1 MMLSY
6 ADSARGAIIESIK
19 RRLLIFD
26 RSLAIIV
33 GLIMLLGCLAVA
45 SAAMDYPGRFEGHVR
60 NIAIGIMVMWIAAVI
75 PPQKLMRFALPIYL
89 AGIGLLVA
97 VAMFGL
103 VKNGARRWLNVG
115 VIIQPS
121 EIMKLALPLM
131 LAWYFQRREGMIR
144 WRDFL
149 VAAVLVLVPVGFI
162 LRQPDLGTAM
172 LVLSSGFFVI
182 FLAGLSWRL
191 IIGMMISGL
200 ASLPLVWSMLHD
212 YQRGRVMTLIDP
224 TSDPLGKGFHIIQST
239 IAIGSGGLIG
249 KGWLNGSQAHLEFIP
264 ERTTDFIFAVFSE
277 EFGLLGNAV
286 LLVLYLMLI
295 GRGLLIAAN
304 APTLFSRL
312 LAGAITLS
320 IFVYAFVN
328 MGMVSGILPV
338 VGVPLPFMSYGGT
351 AFVTL
356 SLAVGTLMSI
366 QRHRKLV
373 QT

>member
-6 ADSARGAIIESIK
+6 ADSARSAIIESIK

-60 NIAIGIMVMWIAAVI
+60 NIAVGIMVMWIAAVI
-75 PPQKLMRFALPIYL
+75 PPQKLMRFALPIYV
-89 AGIGLLVA
+89 AGLGLLVA

-149 VAAVLVLVPVGFI
+149 VAALLVLAPVGFI

>member
-6 ADSARGAIIESIK
+6 ADSARCAIIESIK

-45 SAAMDYPGRFEGHVR
+45 SAAMDYPGRFEGHLR

-121 EIMKLALPLM
+121 EILKLALPLM

-149 VAAVLVLVPVGFI
+149 VAALLVLAPVALI

-182 FLAGLSWRL
+182 FLAGLSWRF